1 MCCIPSV
8 SRACAFLLSVL
19 FYPILAPKPG
29 ITCVCMACVCACLD
43 NGYCPLSEAREC
55 ACLHNGYCSRSVA
68 RVCACLHNGYCSR
81 SVARFVCA
89 CLHNGY
95 CSRSVVRVCAC
106 LHNGYCSLSVWR
118 VFTKC
123 RKGRVGHNHTY
134 IRMYGVYTVLLAGKV
149 SCMQSHAVYIY
160 SSGQP

>member
-1 MCCIPSV
+1 MCKYCFFIHLVCCIPSV

-68 RVCACLHNGYCSR
+68 RVCACLHNGYCS
-81 SVARFVCA
+81 
-89 CLHNGY
+89 
-95 CSRSVVRVCAC
+95 
-106 LHNGYCSLSVWR
+106 LSVWR